1 MSKTKKALALESLSS
16 GLSVETTSEMAGV
29 SRACVYNWLSQDSF
43 KNDLRAKQ
51 SEYFS
56 RLSKRMTSLT
66 FRALEVIEKSL
77 DSRNEAIRLRSAGML
92 LSSLSI
98 VTALTEFEARLSAL
112 EKERQK

>member
-1 MSKTKKALALESLSS
+1 MSKTKKLLALESLSS
-16 GLSVETTSEMAGV
+16 GLSVEKVSEISGV

-66 FRALEVIEKSL
+66 LRALEVIEKSL
-77 DSRNEAIRLRSAGML
+77 DSRNENIRLRASGL
-92 LSSLSI
+92 ILSSLSVI
-98 VTALTEFEARLSAL
+98 TALSDFEQRISAL
-112 EKERQK
+112 EKER